1 MPTQKQKPGA
11 TPLALLV
18 IVGEKEQRKK
28 TLAILEGQKAYFSMV
43 THAKGTASSR
53 TLNYL
58 GLGETEKTV
67 YLSVR
72 TAQTGHEILGELE
85 TKLSLGRHGHG
96 IGFMAEITKGS
107 YHRPVEIAKEEKGG
121 AAMESTMAYELI
133 LAVVNQ
139 GYTDDVMEAARIAG
153 ANGGTVVHGRGCG
166 LAGAERFFGVTIQP
180 EKEVILIA
188 TPKENTS
195 AIMDAIAQK
204 TGPETDAG
212 AISFA
217 LPLSDVRGISPEIP
231 SEHK

>member
-1 MPTQKQKPGA
+1 MPMQKHKPGA

-18 IVGEKEQRKK
+18 VIGEKEQRKK
-28 TLAILEGQKAYFSMV
+28 TLALLECQKAYFSMA

-58 GLGETEKTV
+58 GLGETEKAV

-72 TAQTGHEILGELE
+72 TAQTAREILRELE
-85 TKLSLGRHGHG
+85 DKMKLGRHGHG
-96 IGFMAEITKGS
+96 IAFMAEVTKGS
-107 YHRPVEIAKEEKGG
+107 YHRPVEIAREEKGG
-121 AAMESTMAYELI
+121 ATMENTAAYELI

-139 GYTDDVMEAARIAG
+139 GYTDDVMEAARSAG

-180 EKEVILIA
+180 EKEVIIIA
-188 TPKENTS
+188 APQADTS

-204 TGPETDAG
+204 TGPETEAG

-217 LPLSDVRGISPEIP
+217 LPLSDVRGISPSIP
-231 SEHK
+231 EEQK